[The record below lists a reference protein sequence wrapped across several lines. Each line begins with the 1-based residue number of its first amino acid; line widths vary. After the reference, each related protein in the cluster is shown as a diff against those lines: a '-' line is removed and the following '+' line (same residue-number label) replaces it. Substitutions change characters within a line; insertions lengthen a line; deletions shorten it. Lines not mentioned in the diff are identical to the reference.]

1 MIKTFVKLFKNQST
15 LNIILTLAFFK
26 IVLIY
31 KPLKIH
37 KIYIV
42 MTIFRTSVIN
52 KFCPNKKLKSF
63 QIDF

>member
-52 KFCPNKKLKSF
+52 KL
-63 QIDF
+63 